1 MRNIKKFVF
10 GNKIKF
16 VLATLLVLYLL
27 FFTNLP
33 IGFYNILYASNI
45 SGVDDNG
52 NFLYKHQLNE
62 DEISIDN
69 DYSLNSNYEPADFE
83 TSIYK
88 NISTFDLDDWKYIL
102 VNKENPLKEDI
113 ECDLIGLNG
122 FDVDVRIYD
131 KLTEMFDAAKEDG
144 INLCMASGY
153 RNYNT
158 QKYLYEKKINYYKR
172 LGYSTDEATQI
183 ASMKVTPPLTSEHET
198 GLAVDILSY
207 EYNTMDSDFGL
218 SDAGK
223 WLKKH
228 SYEYGFILRYP
239 QGKEDITMI
248 QYEPWH
254 FRYVGEEAAEFI
266 YVNDLTFEEFYD
278 MVSEYNGVDNEEQ

>member
-198 GLAVDILSY
+198 GLAIDIAGADVTTRNDFDDTAPATQWLIANSY
-207 EYNTMDSDFGL
+207 
-218 SDAGK
+218 K
-223 WLKKH
+223 
-228 SYEYGFILRYP
+228 YGFILRFP
-239 QGKEDITMI
+239 QDKTGVTGVNYK
-248 QYEPWH
+248 PWH
-254 FRYVGEEAAEFI
+254 FRYVGKEAA
-266 YVNDLTFEEFYD
+266 TFLHDNNLSLEEFYT
-278 MVSEYNGVDNEEQ
+278 MIGR